1 MITGTGKLAIVRV
14 NDQGRTGT
22 RPPGLATGIAM
33 SVTWNVKNTASFLVR
48 LVTENC
54 HKGGQFCAIYCGL
67 ASGYSTDYIPIVSS
81 VTTCRRALLC
91 CIVFTASS
99 LTVAA
104 PQTAEQP
111 F

>member
-1 MITGTGKLAIVRV
+1 MAIVCV
-14 NDQGRTGT
+14 NDQGRTVT
-22 RPPGLATGIAM
+22 RPPGLTTGLAK

-48 LVTENC
+48 VVTENC

-67 ASGYSTDYIPIVSS
+67 ASGFSTDFNPIVSS

-99 LTVAA
+99 LTIAA
-104 PQTAEQP
+104 PQTAEQLL
-111 F
+111 